1 MPVELK
7 YKKIRIRVFAPA
19 TVANVGSGF
28 DIFGFALNTPGDEL
42 LLQVTTRP
50 GVKISRITGEDGQL
64 PLAAEKNTAGGS
76 ILAMLQDL
84 GADFGVQMELYKK
97 MPIGS
102 GLGSSAASAVASVF
116 ALNSILKKPFGRE
129 ELLTFA
135 IEGEKIASG
144 ASVHL
149 DNIAACLYGGFILVR
164 SRKPPD
170 IISIPT
176 PQDLYCTVIHPR
188 IEIKTSMSRQMLR
201 NQIPLET
208 AITQWGNV
216 GGMITALFKKDYNL
230 LSRSL
235 KDVVAEPVRSIL
247 IPHFQELNDLSIR
260 NGALG
265 CSIAGSG
272 PSVFALSAGKSTAKK
287 IGLALQKFLS
297 GQQIEN
303 DLYISAINQAGPKII
318 KLEKK

>member
-1 MPVELK
+1 MAADLK
-7 YKKIRIRVFAPA
+7 YKKIHVFAPA

-28 DIFGFALNTPGDEL
+28 DIFGFALNTPGDEVV
-42 LLQVTTRP
+42 LQVTHDP
-50 GVKISRITGEDGQL
+50 GVKITRITGDDGCL
-64 PLAAEKNTAGGS
+64 PYAADKNTAGGS
-76 ILAMLQDL
+76 VLAMLQSL
-84 GADFGVQMELYKK
+84 QAGFGVRIELYKK

-116 ALNSILKKPFGRE
+116 ALNSLLQNPLSKE

-164 SRKPPD
+164 SRKPHD
-170 IISIPT
+170 IVSIPT
-176 PQDLYCTVIHPR
+176 PDDLYCTVIHPR

-216 GGMITALFKKDYNL
+216 GGMITALFTKDYSL

-247 IPHFQELNDLSIR
+247 IPHFRELNDLAVHS
-260 NGALG
+260 GALG

-272 PSVFALSAGKSTAKK
+272 PSVFALSAGEKSAKK
-287 IGLALQKFLS
+287 IGTALREFLS
-297 GQQIEN
+297 RQNIEH
-303 DLYISAINQAGPKII
+303 DLYISGINQAGPKII
-318 KLEKK
+318 KHQHG

>member
-1 MPVELK
+1 L
-7 YKKIRIRVFAPA
+7 RV
-19 TVANVGSGF
+19 
-28 DIFGFALNTPGDEL
+28 
-42 LLQVTTRP
+42 TRQP
-50 GVKISRITGEDGQL
+50 GVKISRITGENGQL
-64 PLAAEKNTAGGS
+64 PYEAEKNTAGGS
-76 ILAMLQDL
+76 ILAMLQSL
-84 GADFGVQMELYKK
+84 QAEFGVQMELHKK

-102 GLGSSAASAVASVF
+102 GLGSSAASAVASIF
-116 ALNSILKKPFGRE
+116 ALNSILQNPLSKE

-164 SRKPPD
+164 SRKPHD

-176 PQDLYCTVIHPR
+176 PEDLYCTVIHPR

-201 NQIPLET
+201 NTIPLET

-216 GGMITALFKKDYNL
+216 GGMITALFKKDYGL

-247 IPHFQELNDLSIR
+247 IPHFQELNDLAVH

-272 PSVFALSAGKSTAKK
+272 PSVFALSVGKVTAKK
-287 IGLALQKFLS
+287 IGKALQHFLS
-297 GQQIEN
+297 QKSIEH
-303 DLYISAINQAGPKII
+303 DLYISAINPDGPKII
-318 KLEKK
+318 KLEYK

>member
-1 MPVELK
+1 MAINLK
-7 YKKIRIRVFAPA
+7 YKKIRVRVFAPA

-42 LLQVTTRP
+42 TLKITPQP
-50 GVKISRITGEDGQL
+50 GVQITRITGDNESL
-64 PLAAEKNTAGGS
+64 PYEAEKNTAGGS
-76 ILAMLQDL
+76 ILAMLQSLD
-84 GADFGVQMELYKK
+84 ADFGVQMELHKK

-102 GLGSSAASAVASVF
+102 GLGSSAASAVASIF
-116 ALNSILKKPFGRE
+116 ALNSVLQNPLSKK

-144 ASVHL
+144 AHVHL

-164 SRKPPD
+164 SRNPHD
-170 IISIPT
+170 IVSIPT
-176 PQDLYCTVIHPR
+176 PEDLYCTIIHPR

-201 NQIPLET
+201 NQISLET

-216 GGMITALFKKDYNL
+216 GGMITALFTNDYSL

-235 KDVVAEPVRSIL
+235 KDVVAEPIRSIL
-247 IPHFQELNDLSIR
+247 IPHFQELNELAMH

-272 PSVFALSAGKSTAKK
+272 PSIFALSAGRRSAKK
-287 IGLALQKFLS
+287 IGAVIQKFLT
-297 GQQIEN
+297 GQKIEH

-318 KLEKK
+318 KTEHH

>member
-1 MPVELK
+1 MPVNLK
-7 YKKIRIRVFAPA
+7 YKKMRIRVFAPA

-42 LLQVTTRP
+42 LLQVTPRP

-64 PLAAEKNTAGGS
+64 PLEAEKNTAGGS
-76 ILAMLQDL
+76 ILAMLQAL
-84 GADFGVQMELYKK
+84 QADFGVQMELYKK

-116 ALNSILKKPFGRE
+116 ALNSLLKNPLPRE

-164 SRKPPD
+164 SRKPHD
-170 IISIPT
+170 IVSIPT
-176 PQDLYCTVIHPR
+176 PPDLYCTIIHPR
-188 IEIKTSMSRQMLR
+188 IEIKTSISRLMLR

-216 GGMITALFKKDYNL
+216 GGMITALFKRDYDL

-247 IPHFQELNDLSIR
+247 IPHFKELNDLALRS
-260 NGALG
+260 GALG

-272 PSVFALSAGKSTAKK
+272 PSVFALSAGRTTAKK
-287 IGLALQKFLS
+287 IGAALQKFLS
-297 GQQIEN
+297 RQQIEH
-303 DLYISAINQAGPKII
+303 DLYVSAINQAGPKII

>member
-1 MPVELK
+1 MGVTLK
-7 YKKIRIRVFAPA
+7 YKKIRVRVFAPA

-42 LLQVTTRP
+42 LLQVTRQP
-50 GVKISRITGEDGQL
+50 GVKITRITGENGQL
-64 PLAAEKNTAGGS
+64 PLEADKNTAGGS
-76 ILAMLQDL
+76 ILAMLQSL
-84 GADFGVQMELYKK
+84 QADFGVQIELYKK

-116 ALNSILKKPFGRE
+116 ALNSILKNPLSRE

-144 ASVHL
+144 TNVHL

-176 PQDLYCTVIHPR
+176 PEDLYCTVIHPR

-216 GGMITALFKKDYNL
+216 GGMITALFKKDYSL

-247 IPHFQELNDLSIR
+247 IPHFQELNDLAVQC
-260 NGALG
+260 GALG

-287 IGLALQKFLS
+287 IGAALQQFLS
-297 GQQIEN
+297 KHQIEH
-303 DLYISAINQAGPKII
+303 DLYISAINQQGPKIL
-318 KLEKK
+318 KLENK

>member
-1 MPVELK
+1 MAADLK
-7 YKKIRIRVFAPA
+7 HKKIRVFAPA

-42 LLQVTTRP
+42 LLQVTRRP
-50 GVKISRITGEDGQL
+50 GVKITRITGEKGQL
-64 PLAAEKNTAGGS
+64 PLEAENNTAGGS
-76 ILAMLQDL
+76 ILAMLQSLD
-84 GADFGVQMELYKK
+84 ADFGVQMELHKK

-102 GLGSSAASAVASVF
+102 GLGSSAASAVASIF
-116 ALNSILKKPFGRE
+116 ALNCILENPLSRE

-144 ASVHL
+144 ANVHL
-149 DNIAACLYGGFILVR
+149 DNVAACLYGGFILVR
-164 SRKPPD
+164 SRKPHD
-170 IISIPT
+170 IVSIPT
-176 PQDLYCTVIHPR
+176 PEDLYCTVIHPH

-216 GGMITALFKKDYNL
+216 GGMITALFKKDYGL

-247 IPHFQELNDLSIR
+247 IPHFQEMNDLAVQS
-260 NGALG
+260 GALG

-272 PSVFALSAGKSTAKK
+272 PSVFALSAGDIAAKK
-287 IGLALQKFLS
+287 VGAALKEFLS
-297 GQQIEN
+297 KNKIEH
-303 DLYISAINQAGPKII
+303 DLYISAINSQGPKII
-318 KLEKK
+318 KLY